1 MWQLMRTHLLA
12 FLASLRTQRGAG
24 SMSDSEMV
32 EWAVEKVKLAGS
44 ASSMRDFGDKSLA
57 SGLFL
62 IDLLAAVEPRCVDRK
77 LVTPGVTGQTLLCKS
92 APVRQHWLAD

>member
-1 MWQLMRTHLLA
+1 
-12 FLASLRTQRGAG
+12 
-24 SMSDSEMV
+24 MSDSEMV